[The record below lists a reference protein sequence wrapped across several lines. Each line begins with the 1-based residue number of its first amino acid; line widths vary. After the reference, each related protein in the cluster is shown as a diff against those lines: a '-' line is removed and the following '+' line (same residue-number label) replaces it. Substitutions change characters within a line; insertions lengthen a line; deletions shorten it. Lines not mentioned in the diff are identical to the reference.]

1 MHTQRFHGRWR
12 KEQIRRAVLVAAAL
26 LLLGLAPV
34 IARAQGAGTD
44 TLTLAWTAPG
54 DDGTIGRATSYDIRW
69 STAPI
74 SDANFTS
81 ANAVTGPPA
90 PANSGARQQVVV
102 RGLSRGTTYY
112 FALKTTDDAGN
123 VSPLSN
129 IVQWD
134 WVYDT
139 SPPAQPTGLTATV
152 TGGGSSVHVHWNANS
167 EPDLGGYKIYRS
179 SAGSGGP
186 WSRADG
192 PGLTATNDFVD
203 GTLPVGVNQLW
214 YKISAVDISGNES
227 ARTNPVSVMLSGSGG
242 VQAAGMWGLDPVYP
256 NPSRIGGP
264 VTLPV
269 SVGGGSG
276 SIEITD
282 AGRRLIRHIDLS
294 SLAAGRQNV
303 NWDGLN
309 DAGRPVAPG
318 FYTVWIVGGGSRQS
332 VKMVRVP

>member
-1 MHTQRFHGRWR
+1 MREQRFHGRWR
-12 KEQIRRAVLVAAAL
+12 KEQIRRALLVAAGL

-54 DDGTIGRATSYDIRW
+54 DDGAIGRATSYDIRW

-74 SDANFTS
+74 TDANFTS
-81 ANAVTGPPA
+81 ASAVPGPPA
-90 PANSGARQQVVV
+90 PASSGARQQVVV
-102 RGLSRGTTYY
+102 HGLTRGTTYY

-123 VSPLSN
+123 VSGLSN
-129 IVQWD
+129 VVQWD

-139 SPPAQPTGLTATV
+139 SPPAQPTGLTATAA
-152 TGGGSSVHVHWNANS
+152 GGGSSVHLHWNANS
-167 EPDLGGYKIYRS
+167 EPDLSGYKIYRS

-203 GTLPVGVNQLW
+203 GTLPVGVTQLW

-227 ARTNPVSVMLSGSGG
+227 ARTNPVSVLLSGGG
-242 VQAAGMWGLDPVYP
+242 GGTAAATWRLDPVFP
-256 NPSRIGGP
+256 NPSRVSSTVTFP
-264 VTLPV
+264 VT
-269 SVGGGSG
+269 VGGGSG

-282 AGRRLIRHIDLS
+282 AGRRLVRHIDLS
-294 SLAAGRQNV
+294 SLAAGQQFV
-303 NWDGLN
+303 PWDGLN